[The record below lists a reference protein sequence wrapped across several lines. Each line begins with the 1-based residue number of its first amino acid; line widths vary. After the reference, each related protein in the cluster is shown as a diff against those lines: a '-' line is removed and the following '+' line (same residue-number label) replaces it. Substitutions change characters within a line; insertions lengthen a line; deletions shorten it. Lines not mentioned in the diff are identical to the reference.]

1 MLGVF
6 SKQVAPFPELDKSL
20 NLHTSESVSAMEN
33 ALAKY
38 YTNEYANSFMVD
50 IQPWCMLVIT
60 VAPTNSI
67 IANRFQAKDD
77 MFCILSGCI
86 ENIDDLAAKFHFNKD
101 IDQPTM
107 FIEAYKSQRRI
118 NDGPETKLQKDQREF
133 YWLNLVRAAKG
144 KFTIILFDNLKKT
157 VFAATDRD
165 AHLPFYWGIDVQGDL
180 ILTTNSDMARL
191 GCQRAYSS
199 FPKGC
204 YISTADGLKTFDD
217 QNTELEVEEDVDS
230 VGVSYL
236 KIVVVVESPSS
247 GSGQGSTESVNSSL
261 RSLTH

>member
-33 ALAKY
+33 SLAKY

-50 IQPWCMLVIT
+50 IQPWCMLAIT

-77 MFCILSGCI
+77 MFCILSGSI
-86 ENIDDLAAKFHFNKD
+86 ENIDYLASKFHFNKD

-165 AHLPFYWGIDVQGDL
+165 AHLPFYWGIDVEGDL
-180 ILTTNSDMARL
+180 ILTTNSDMAQL
-191 GCQRAYSS
+191 GCQRAYGS
-199 FPKGC
+199 FPRGC
-204 YISTADGLKTFDD
+204 YISTSDGLKTFDD
-217 QNTELEVEEDVDS
+217 QNTELHVEEDVDS

-236 KIVVVVESPSS
+236 NIVMVVESPSS